1 MNPASQSPNV
11 SNMGQGSSNI
21 ASGYGSNSPAMNA
34 YGGSSSSY
42 NLQTPAYQNTMS
54 PNTQRLIG
62 SLAPAP
68 VAYNPDTAGNQ
79 DSSDSDN

>member
-1 MNPASQSPNV
+1 MP
-11 SNMGQGSSNI
+11 
-21 ASGYGSNSPAMNA
+21 SGYGSNSPAMNA
-34 YGGSSSSY
+34 YGAGGSSSSQY

-68 VAYNPDTAGNQ
+68 VAYNPDTAGNP